1 MYSQNLCCSFRYLVN
16 KTLGFGVD
24 FSVLLFP
31 LGKLETFKHAEMLW
45 GCCKAA
51 YLSAGVFI
59 VEEEIMALIKHGI
72 SKACGSLEDAM

>member
-1 MYSQNLCCSFRYLVN
+1 MCCSFRYLVN

-72 SKACGSLEDAM
+72 SKA